1 MAAGTLQ
8 TEALQ
13 LTLALDAIRDSID
26 EDDDPQR
33 MFDEIVRLLK
43 AQFHA
48 DACAIVLL
56 QETSDDIEALATS
69 GLEQGEAIDLCREA
83 MRRTTPELIENPY
96 WEHALGNGIVL
107 KGLPLGGLVLTRRD
121 SPFTDHERDLL
132 AIAEKQI
139 DSAIIQGRTNWKLIQ
154 RNRELSAIYQI
165 DRLRDQ
171 IKDADSLLDAFTN
184 VLMEQFGALLAMI
197 VLNAGDTP
205 SVRKIVDR
213 HKLPPEAVESIRVR
227 LTDLTIPQIVPT
239 PTGVSGLILLAAP
252 LILGEQRIG
261 ALVVG
266 RNTLFA
272 TADHRLL
279 YAITSQMDTALA
291 SLNLQATFTQ
301 PDSAPTAD
309 QKGHREAASTV
320 LNDSIRFVEGRLHCD
335 NVAVADIV
343 AQTGTPAYIYSLR
356 RIIANFNAIQS
367 AFPNAHIHFSAKSN
381 ANLAILRAL
390 IKQGAGVDTVS
401 GGEIHRALLAGAD
414 PQKIVFAGVGKT
426 SNELYFA
433 IDQNV
438 GWINIE
444 NVEEAYLLNAIAT
457 AAGKS
462 VRVALRFNPNV
473 AANTHPHIATGH
485 GGAKFGMTADAI
497 RLLLDK
503 RAETPSLSYEGIH
516 IHIGSQ
522 LHDTRATAEALRVT
536 RELIAPYP
544 FITTIDIGGG
554 LPSRYQSGETL
565 PSPDDFAAA
574 LKPLLEGYNVIL
586 EPGRSIVADSG
597 LLVARVLYVKQQG
610 GQTFLITDTGM
621 TELIRPALYN
631 AHHEIVP
638 LTQSPPD
645 AETVTATVV
654 GPICETTDVLARNV
668 VLPPVQQG
676 DLLAILSA
684 GAYGMV
690 MASSYNSRPR
700 PPEIVVEESGEKWYV
715 SRRRESWQDLVQ
727 YETSVPVRTQ

>member
-1 MAAGTLQ
+1 MAADTLQ

-33 MFDEIVRLLK
+33 MFDDIVRLLHR
-43 AQFHA
+43 QFRA
-48 DACAIVLL
+48 DGCAVVLL
-56 QETSDDIEALATS
+56 QETSDDIEAIATS

-83 MRRTTPELIENPY
+83 MRRSAPDLIENPY

-107 KGLPLGGLVLTRRD
+107 KELPLGGLVLTRRD
-121 SPFTDHERDLL
+121 SPFTDHERELL
-132 AIAEKQI
+132 GIAEKQI
-139 DSAIIQGRTNWKLIQ
+139 DSAIIQARTNWKLIQ

-171 IKDADSLLDAFTN
+171 ITDADALIDAFTD
-184 VLMEQFGALLAMI
+184 VLVEQFSASLAMI
-197 VLNAGDTP
+197 VLHEGRAAV
-205 SVRKIVDR
+205 VRKIVDQ
-213 HKLPPEAVESIRVR
+213 HNLAPEAVESIRTSI
-227 LTDLTIPQIVPT
+227 TDLTIPQIIPT
-239 PTGVSGLILLAAP
+239 PAGVSGLILLAAP
-252 LILGEQRIG
+252 FILGEQRIG

-266 RNTLFA
+266 RNALF
-272 TADHRLL
+272 TIADHRLL

-291 SLNLQATFTQ
+291 TMNLQAAIVQ
-301 PDSAPTAD
+301 LGRSRDDESAQSSSAN
-309 QKGHREAASTV
+309 TV
-320 LNDSIRFVEGRLHCD
+320 LNDSIRYVDGQLYCD
-335 NVAVADIV
+335 SVPVAKIV

-356 RIIANFNAIQS
+356 RALANFSAIQS
-367 AFPNAHIHFSAKSN
+367 AFPDAHIHFSAKSN
-381 ANLAILRAL
+381 SNLDVLRAL
-390 IKQGAGVDTVS
+390 VEQGAGIDTVS

-433 IDQNV
+433 VDQNV
-438 GWINIE
+438 GWVNIE
-444 NVEEAYLLNAIAT
+444 NVEEAHLLNAIAT
-457 AAGKS
+457 TAGKCI
-462 VRVALRFNPNV
+462 RVALRFNPNV

-485 GGAKFGMTADAI
+485 GGAKFGMSADAI
-497 RLLLDK
+497 RALLDN
-503 RAETPSLSYEGIH
+503 RDQTPSLSYEGIH

-522 LHDTRATAEALRVT
+522 LHDTEATAEALRVT

-554 LPSRYQSGETL
+554 LPSRYQSGEAL
-565 PSPDDFAAA
+565 PSPADFAAA

-586 EPGRSIVADSG
+586 EPGRSVIADAG
-597 LLVARVLYVKQQG
+597 LLVARVLYVKEQG
-610 GQTFLITDTGM
+610 GHTFLIADTGM

-638 LTQSPPD
+638 LSLPQTGT
-645 AETVTATVV
+645 ETITATVV

-668 VLPPVQQG
+668 VLPPVQPG

-700 PPEIVVEESGEKWYV
+700 PPEIVVDEDGSKWHV

-727 YETSVPVRTQ
+727 YEMPSKPSS